1 MEIYLE
7 GELFKYN
14 SRSVYVGRARPRRTF
29 LDQDVPEKG
38 QSTRNRRYMNNVMRE
53 NEAKELCQG
62 RCCLFIAIGTFID
75 ITPITQQKPKSR
87 SVVESRSKA
96 RQLMIDSSAMCLHL
110 HASYWL
116 HKN

>member
-14 SRSVYVGRARPRRTF
+14 SRSVYVGRARHRRTF

-62 RCCLFIAIGTFID
+62 RCCLFIAIGTFIRYHSYHTAEAQ
-75 ITPITQQKPKSR
+75 ISERRRISIKS
-87 SVVESRSKA
+87 
-96 RQLMIDSSAMCLHL
+96 SSAHD
-110 HASYWL
+110 
-116 HKN
+116 